1 MFNTLV
7 QIVSTYFAN
16 MLVYIQ
22 FEFVNLK
29 ALELLLLSQWI
40 YKKQQIKTKDVVIQS
55 ITFGWL
61 RGLHWTTDLMFY
73 LLGFGCFAFVK
84 GTTILFVWSNWNQS
98 NVRSFVQQYFPFWD
112 KLVFS
117 ALFDASINLSF
128 DGVRTH
134 GKLNR

>member
-55 ITFGWL
+55 IKFGWL

-117 ALFDASINLSF
+117 ALFDPSINLSF

>member
-1 MFNTLV
+1 M

-55 ITFGWL
+55 IKLGWL
-61 RGLHWTTDLMFY
+61 RGLHCTTDLMFY

-84 GTTILFVWSNWNQS
+84 GTTILFVWSN
-98 NVRSFVQQYFPFWD
+98 
-112 KLVFS
+112 
-117 ALFDASINLSF
+117 
-128 DGVRTH
+128 
-134 GKLNR
+134 